1 MKMFRFISICYLI
14 YVIIVGMIRLIDEF
28 TDYKYNLVEKIYF
41 PTLYINLV
49 FFIMA
54 VILITLTDA

>member
-1 MKMFRFISICYLI
+1 MKIFRFISICYLI
-14 YVIIVGMIRLIDEF
+14 YVSIVGIIMLIDEF
-28 TDYKYNLVEKIYF
+28 TDYKYNLAEKLYF

-49 FFIMA
+49 FFTIY